1 MSLRIAC
8 RYYVIKKPNLR
19 FKKKLPIK
27 ELELIIE
34 RKSVIENNIK
44 NNN

>member
-1 MSLRIAC
+1 MLL
-8 RYYVIKKPNLR
+8 KNLTYDL
-19 FKKKLPIK
+19 KKKLPIK